1 MPFLFRGSI
10 LDSYMRKDSSS
21 SPFSEDARLVSPFR
35 YPHLHAGPVVSISLI
50 TGRSDIDGRKQLRL
64 ANVAVTSLQQGH
76 CLFSGV
82 WELRFDDG
90 LAVYTHRLGAV
101 DKRQLP
107 FSLRIAENLVSSSII

>member
-1 MPFLFRGSI
+1 V
-10 LDSYMRKDSSS
+10 K
-21 SPFSEDARLVSPFR
+21 
-35 YPHLHAGPVVSISLI
+35 
-50 TGRSDIDGRKQLRL
+50 
-64 ANVAVTSLQQGH
+64 SLQQGH